1 MIEALKMVAQ
11 GSGATDA
18 AAYDPGKSGVHPIVM
33 FAKSNELIDEW
44 NSSLPASWRPL
55 NISQA
60 ELVAVIMYRNVDLNT
75 TRYHVRGESGW
86 IYVTRIRMDVAVI
99 LYEARTGATIASTVF
114 TGGEPP
120 SFPPTLSSST
130 TALYGTSVPHETMM
144 DWLKPFVEK

>member
-44 NSSLPASWRPL
+44 NSSLPASWHPL

-99 LYEARTGATIASTVF
+99 LYEARQVR
-114 TGGEPP
+114 P
-120 SFPPTLSSST
+120 SLPLFLREGSHRLFPPLFRVVRQPCMEPAS
-130 TALYGTSVPHETMM
+130 LM
-144 DWLKPFVEK
+144 KP